1 MEAQQNFIIEASRQT
16 SIENNA
22 NLQQTNSAWTNRIE
36 PTLLKKGDY
45 VSVNTAIVN
54 QKGASGANNIEFS
67 DQYNDS
73 TSNLQQNFTLLNVGF
88 YLNNNNVNSI
98 PLPYKYLHAQ
108 ANRTDPTKVANNGG
122 RKRIEYDTDLFKEV
136 DGNQV
141 INNTYGVAR
150 WYQIFANDYSSLS
163 NHTADS
169 LASFSAMNPNIK
181 IDGKRYAKVGNSYVG
196 WNRPDGGGKVST
208 SVELLTQNIPL
219 HIEKG
224 FKDASSVGQ
233 TLTRTLQSTQDPY
246 SSTEVFAIPKSTLAT
261 LDANPTAQT
270 QTNPRF
276 NGYCM
281 KTIGA
286 NLQPYKD
293 GILSNTEGALGN
305 SALYNNLCVEEP
317 YVWEYGSRLLSNVE
331 TMRLLNN
338 PNINDDYI
346 GLNPH
351 VGIDYPVLLWSTWIG
366 SNPFDQGAIQ
376 STSDYDFYSPHY
388 TEAVDAGVGETGEN
402 VVSWTGFSGVM
413 IDFND
418 DYGHLAEDIDDDRG
432 VMLFK
437 DTPTTY
443 KFYVP
448 QTNAFVPTDPD
459 DGTKKLA
466 FQAFIDNDSPSFDRI
481 LGYSPKNQIES
492 SNWSVLGENIIEWD
506 FTQFLFDLG
515 TNNPNMFQQITDA
528 SGVVADAFSIN
539 NSPVVGGTTRTNYM
553 YNFVPYANRIIQG
566 KKYRVSFKLT
576 QVIGADYNTFQFGL
590 VDRTSSFGFPGI
602 AATADGVYTQ
612 EFIATAD
619 SSSVANFMFYFKNNI
634 SQYPAFLWKVED
646 FVIYEYDI
654 EVGDKYVLSDI
665 FTPTTSTTSKMYK
678 MKIDDGQL
686 RSEKVN
692 LVNSTIFGG
701 VFNNQ
706 YTAYAKLRAY
716 KSGSDIIA
724 FDGINANDYDDAV
737 IMLYQD
743 PQLAN
748 DYIIYNQYG
757 SKVWRMAEITKY
769 TGNNIQSGDT
779 IGTIVGGNETSLK
792 NPFRSGQQ
800 YYDFSVGNVWENR
813 QRPIYDY
820 ASGNDWTNAT
830 PGGYSSLRFF
840 PTPGN
845 AGGNIGYYDGY
856 WANPLNLP
864 QRVYYR
870 YNPQGDT
877 TAISGTAYYPPSD
890 PAPYWERQW
899 SFDINAG
906 ANGTFTQVYT
916 NGASATYTPS
926 GALTTTYTPINIT
939 SFITDP
945 LPTITAGAP
954 INQTYSYFAS
964 FQAHVSAGP
973 GLITFYLA
981 MNTTQTDTDLQGKQG
996 TLIWDDGGVWSA
1008 ETWVWDGATTL
1019 NLINAYGGMVI
1030 NASATPT
1037 LTNILQYET
1046 KQDVVIGGITYA
1058 FPSNG
1063 KQYGYSTLTL
1073 MGETTLVTDLHN
1085 PLPVSSQAID
1095 ELFLGIDMTAFTHN
1109 GFNNG
1114 LVYETEGEN
1123 DTNNAICSWSLT
1135 FNQTQAILIFSETIT
1150 GATLL
1155 TLEEDLSNITR
1166 YGWVLI
1172 KCNKYNTG
1180 IALGDPTQTLTI
1192 QSGSGTET
1200 GNYYSGSRNYAL
1212 TGGNGRFIVDGVH
1225 NFPHD
1230 TGTSAFLE
1238 DQNLERFNSNM
1249 PKSTLLMTNIK
1260 LTLANLE
1267 IVKDYFRYTEIYQ
1280 GTIESSRKKI
1290 SEDIDH
1296 FYTRLDLGRTNDD
1309 KLQVDRTEA
1318 PYVPPP
1324 YDQADK
1330 AIASVPLFNFTMRNY
1345 GAMGVDDSDADQF
1358 TDYNGTTRKGSNK
1371 NDGCITPRMLTES
1384 GVEQRPKIFTRW
1396 KDGYEDRVIAENR
1409 LTDRMKTGTYWETQ
1423 SRLYGKSITT
1433 DNFKTQYADEYNYC
1447 VNNNVGIVPYL
1458 AKDWTDSSYVLCIG
1472 FETFEDIGLT
1482 NNTTLKIQD
1491 GTFVGF
1497 SPSFLDHNYIMPMNL
1512 DMPFVAGEFNYGGS
1526 PNTLPLGYSPS
1537 IRKQDNM
1544 NHINIG
1550 SAPTITYNPE
1560 LNRFQWTYLHTPFRF
1575 NEVTGASDDLEEEVG
1590 FLNSSK
1596 LMRMEQS
1603 IGENNL
1609 VSGGEPERTDPS
1621 GNVTPAVPPTSVH
1634 MGLADAQCGIFIHD
1648 LYGQTPSDTFI
1659 RDKNDG
1665 TLLVST
1671 NYDNTLFFTLGF
1683 SYFDLKPIRFSGT
1696 SFNNRFNSNTYNVIS
1711 GDFKK
1716 LGTSP
1721 FTTNSAIDVGD
1732 QIKTNIFTD
1741 GYLTR
1746 TYSTDSPYS
1755 ELPDP
1760 NSSEGANGFAQGG
1773 TPAFY
1778 LGYNNLLA
1786 TSIKTSSGSMTS
1798 RSVIVNLTSPFY
1810 RIYCNLPLDTLTYLA
1825 SGSLSCAGYMTKN
1838 YQSQSFIYSF
1848 ASDYGGFL
1856 TRDVLITDLR
1866 TEIRDPR
1873 GLLVN
1878 SIDSNS
1884 AVFYKVTRQIA
1895 LESGLTQEQE
1905 KEQAEQLLARQQQEA
1920 EEQADIRTTSMEV
1933 IKYFK
1938 TLFSGMKNTDA
1949 MTASL
1954 GEPSGVDEVYQTLQ
1968 QDTPYQFTDAELKDI
1983 YDRHPEL
1990 KESAEKLPEILEKE
2004 RQLRDARRG
2013 VETKEEDRAFIPTLN
2028 FHLLSGMTEEEQ
2040 EVPYDARQHR
2050 LFVKMGEVMEDAL
2063 RNAQTLSPRGIMELQ
2078 ELDKNI
2084 RQLQLGGSVLDKL
2097 IKGLDKVSNRK
2108 DLRKLVEKTIGNN
2121 PNEYT
2126 TIAERKKRATQ
2137 ILKVLHKA
2145 QDLSILE
2152 FPSLMG
2158 KNPVRRRG
2166 KKVYVDTDPTTRER
2180 SLLTEKQRE
2189 RAERNRMNMEDKER
2203 RGRPSAQ
2210 KLRLREQMGKYDSP
2224 ARQKGRAVLKEKAK
2238 GTPIEEIR
2246 KRLFGRGGSKE
2257 GGASK

>member
-36 PTLLKKGDY
+36 PTLFKKGDY

-73 TSNLQQNFTLLNVGF
+73 TNNIQQNFTLLNVGF

-98 PLPYKYLHAQ
+98 PLPYKYLI
-108 ANRTDPTKVANNGG
+108 ANSGRTDPTKVPAYGG
-122 RKRIEYDTDLFKEV
+122 RARIQYDTQLFKEI
-136 DGNQV
+136 DGNFV
-141 INNTYGVAR
+141 INNTYGMAR
-150 WYQIFANDYSSLS
+150 WFNIYANDYASLTD
-163 NHTADS
+163 HTADS

-208 SVELLTQNIPL
+208 KVELLTQDIPL

-246 SSTEVFAIPKSTLAT
+246 STTEVFALPKSTLAT
-261 LDANPTAQT
+261 LDPNSKAQT
-270 QTNPRF
+270 QINPRF

-286 NLQPYKD
+286 NLQVYRD
-293 GILSNTEGALGN
+293 DVGISETDGALGN
-305 SALYNNLCVEEP
+305 SPLYNNLCVEEP

-338 PNINDDYI
+338 PNFNDDYI

-366 SNPFDQGAIQ
+366 TNPFDQGAIQ
-376 STSDYDFYSPHY
+376 NTSDYDFYSPHY
-388 TEAVDAGVGETGEN
+388 TQSVPAGAGETGEN
-402 VVSWTGFSGVM
+402 VVRWTGFSGVM
-413 IDFND
+413 IDYND
-418 DYGHLAEDIDDDRG
+418 DYGHLAEDIDADRG
-432 VMLFK
+432 VMLLK
-437 DTPTTY
+437 DTATTY
-443 KFYVP
+443 RFYVP
-448 QTNAFVPTDPD
+448 QTNDFVPEDPSD
-459 DGTKKLA
+459 ATKKLA

-492 SNWSVLGENIIEWD
+492 SNWSVESEDITRWSNRFDDDFTFLPSVAPGEGQLYFNFDLDPNDNTKYVKGTIYMDNLNVGTTGNKYMIGLSPDIGLEADKKYKVRFQTTLQGGGTGGGTSSNYAGRYYIYYRNNGASGTQYQIDEDKNGNDYHEIEW
-506 FTQFLFDLG
+506 TQGLATG
-515 TNNPNMFQQITDA
+515 ARYDA
-528 SGVVADAFSIN
+528 I
-539 NSPVVGGTTRTNYM
+539 Y
-553 YNFVPYANRIIQG
+553 I
-566 KKYRVSFKLT
+566 
-576 QVIGADYNTFQFGL
+576 NTFNTL
-590 VDRTSSFGFPGI
+590 GFTETI
-602 AATADGVYTQ
+602 KMVNFQILEADLEQ
-612 EFIATAD
+612 
-619 SSSVANFMFYFKNNI
+619 
-634 SQYPAFLWKVED
+634 
-646 FVIYEYDI
+646 
-654 EVGDKYVLSDI
+654 GDKYVLSDI
-665 FTPTTSTTSKMYK
+665 FTPTTATTSKMYK

-692 LVNSTIFGG
+692 LENSTIFGG
-701 VFNNQ
+701 IFNHQ

-737 IMLYQD
+737 IMLYDED
-743 PQLAN
+743 PN
-748 DYIIYNQYG
+748 FDYIIYNQYG
-757 SKVWRMAEITKY
+757 SKVWRVAQITKY
-769 TGNNIQSGDT
+769 TGNNIKSGDT
-779 IGTIVGGNETSLK
+779 IGTIQGGNETSLK

-800 YYDFSVGNVWENR
+800 YYDFSVGNVWEDR
-813 QRPIYDY
+813 SKPIYDF
-820 ASGNDWTNAT
+820 ASGNDFTNAT

-840 PTPGN
+840 PTSGTSTNPS
-845 AGGNIGYYDGY
+845 IGYFDGY

-877 TAISGTAYYPPSD
+877 TAISGTAYYTGD
-890 PAPYWERQW
+890 PAPYQRQW
-899 SFDINAG
+899 SFDINTG
-906 ANGTFTQVYT
+906 ANGTFTQVFT
-916 NGASATYTPS
+916 DGSNATYTPS
-926 GALTTTYTPINIT
+926 GALNVSYNPINIT

-945 LPTITAGAP
+945 LPTIVAGAP

-964 FQAHVSAGP
+964 FQAHVTAGP

-981 MNTTQTDTDLQGKQG
+981 MNTAQTDVDKQGKQG

-1030 NASATPT
+1030 NGSATPT
-1037 LTNILQYET
+1037 LTNIIQYET
-1046 KQDVVIGGITYA
+1046 KQDVVIGGINYA

-1063 KQYGYSTLTL
+1063 KQYGFSTLTL
-1073 MGETTLVTDLHN
+1073 FGETTLVTDLHN
-1085 PLPVSSQAID
+1085 PLPVSSQAIN
-1095 ELFLGIDMTAFTHN
+1095 ELFLGVDMGTFNT
-1109 GFNNG
+1109 GFSSG
-1114 LVYETEGEN
+1114 LVYETEAEN
-1123 DTNNAICSWSLT
+1123 DTNNAICKWTLT
-1135 FNQTQAILIFSETIT
+1135 FNQTHALLTFNRIDNDEF
-1150 GATLL
+1150 LL

-1200 GNYYSGSRNYAL
+1200 GNYYSGATNYGL
-1212 TGGNGRFIVDGVH
+1212 TGGNGRYITDGVH

-1230 TGTSAFLE
+1230 TGTSQFLE
-1238 DQNLERFNSNM
+1238 GQNLQRFNSNM

-1260 LTLANLE
+1260 LTMDNLE
-1267 IVKDYFRYTEIYQ
+1267 IVKDYFRYTEVYS

-1290 SEDIDH
+1290 SEDIDN
-1296 FYTRLDLGRTNDD
+1296 FFTRLDLGRTDD
-1309 KLQVDRTEA
+1309 DQLQVDRTEA
-1318 PYVPPP
+1318 PYVPVP

-1330 AIASVPLFNFTMRNY
+1330 AIASVPLFNFTMRSY
-1345 GAMGVDDSDADQF
+1345 GAMGVDDSDVDQF
-1358 TDYNGTTRKGSNK
+1358 IDYAGNIRKGSNK
-1371 NDGCITPRMLTES
+1371 NDGCITPRMLTA
-1384 GVEQRPKIFTRW
+1384 GGYEQRPKVFTRW

-1409 LTDRMKTGTYWETQ
+1409 LTDRMKTGPYWETE

-1447 VNNNVGIVPYL
+1447 VSNNVGIVPYL
-1458 AKDWTDSSYVLCIG
+1458 AKDWSDSSYVLCIG
-1472 FETFEDIGLT
+1472 FETFEDVGST
-1482 NNTTLKIQD
+1482 NNTILKIQD

-1512 DMPFVAGEFNYGGS
+1512 DTPYVPGMFAQPEA
-1526 PNTLPLGYSPS
+1526 PNQPLLSYQPS

-1550 SAPTITYNPE
+1550 SAPTITYNPD
-1560 LNRFQWTYLHTPFRF
+1560 LNRFQWSYLHTPFRF
-1575 NEVTGASDDLEEEVG
+1575 NEITGVDADLEEEVG

-1609 VSGGEPERTDPS
+1609 ESGGEPLRDP
-1621 GNVTPAVPPTSVH
+1621 GGGQPVTPAVPPTSIH

-1659 RDKNDG
+1659 RDSSDG

-1696 SFNNRFNSNTYNVIS
+1696 SFNNRFNSNTFNTIS

-1721 FTTNSAIDVGD
+1721 FTTNSAIEVGD
-1732 QIKTNIFTD
+1732 QIKTNIFTEA
-1741 GYLTR
+1741 YLKR
-1746 TYSTDSPYS
+1746 SYSPNAPYN
-1755 ELPDP
+1755 EEPDA
-1760 NSSEGANGFAQGG
+1760 NSSGGTVGFASAG

-1778 LGYNNLLA
+1778 LGYNNLLSV
-1786 TSIKTSSGSMTS
+1786 SIKTSSGFMTS

-1810 RIYCNLPLDTLTYLA
+1810 RIYCNLPLDTLTYLTT
-1825 SGSLSCAGYMTKN
+1825 GSLSCAGYMTKN

-1884 AVFYKVTRQIA
+1884 AVFYKITRQIA

-1905 KEQAEQLLARQQQEA
+1905 KQQAEQLLARQQQEA

-1938 TLFSGMKNTDA
+1938 TLFSGIKNTDA

-1954 GEPSGVDEVYQTLQ
+1954 GEPSGVDQIYQTLQ
-1968 QDTPYQFTDAELKDI
+1968 QPAI
-1983 YDRHPEL
+1983 
-1990 KESAEKLPEILEKE
+1990 
-2004 RQLRDARRG
+2004 
-2013 VETKEEDRAFIPTLN
+2013 ETKEEDRSIIPTLN
-2028 FHLLSGMTEEEQ
+2028 FEELNSMTEEEQ
-2040 EVPYDARQHR
+2040 EVPYDAKQHR
-2050 LFVKMGEVMEDAL
+2050 LFVKMSEVMDDAL
-2063 RNAQTLSPRGIMELQ
+2063 TNAQTETPRGVIELV
-2078 ELDKNI
+2078 ELDKSI
-2084 RQLQLGGSVLDKL
+2084 RQLQLGGEVLNKL
-2097 IKGLDKVSNRK
+2097 IKGLDKVSDRK
-2108 DLRKLVEKTIGNN
+2108 GLNKLIEDTIGDN

-2126 TIAERKKRATQ
+2126 TIAQRKKRATQ
-2137 ILKVLHKA
+2137 ISKVLRKA
-2145 QDLSILE
+2145 RDLAIIE

-2158 KNPVRRRG
+2158 KNPINRRRDRI
-2166 KKVYVDTDPTTRER
+2166 YVDTDPTTRER
-2180 SLLTEKQRE
+2180 RLLTEKQRE
-2189 RAERNRMNMEDKER
+2189 KVERSRMVKESR
-2203 RGRPSAQ
+2203 EMRGRKSAV
-2210 KLRLREQMGKYDSP
+2210 KLRRIEEEGKYDSP
-2224 ARQKGRAVLKEKAK
+2224 LRRKGRAVLKEKEK

-2246 KRLFGRGGSKE
+2246 KKLFSS